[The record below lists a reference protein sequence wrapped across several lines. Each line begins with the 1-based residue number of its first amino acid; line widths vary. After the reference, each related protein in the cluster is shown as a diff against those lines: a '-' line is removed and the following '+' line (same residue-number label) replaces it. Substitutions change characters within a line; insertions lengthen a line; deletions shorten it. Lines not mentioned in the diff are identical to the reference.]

1 MVLKNMDC
9 HYLYCA
15 LCPCCFR
22 MEESNPQSSQ
32 STKSALVV
40 SSAPLVVKGGPYE
53 ELVLPSL
60 PLPVGMKREG
70 EELVCG
76 TSAALGDRKLDR
88 QNNLVEP
95 GSSESEGVIE
105 QQGQN
110 G

>member
-1 MVLKNMDC
+1 MVLKNMVC

-22 MEESNPQSSQ
+22 MEESTPQSSQ

-53 ELVLPSL
+53 ELVLPPL
-60 PLPVGMKREG
+60 PLPVRRKREG

-88 QNNLVEP
+88 QNNLFGAVSVEN
-95 GSSESEGVIE
+95 EGGMV
-105 QQGQN
+105 QKQN